1 MTPKEYFDRFK
12 GHWFDASFLD
22 EGLEGAPIWDNPRG
36 VRSRDIDW
44 LAFLSEI
51 PLPEALC
58 EGIALEMERIDPPLM
73 IALPHLLTSVV
84 ESVRRSQDAPG
95 FKQVAAQLAR
105 LQTAAMQLAD
115 VAQGGNGKG
124 TPTTKPEWWK
134 YDKDDVYRK
143 HIELGLRVQ
152 DGRNPFLHPLLQDHL
167 TMAVA
172 PQAYA
177 LIQPNEPETDE
188 DMRNARQSLTYFF
201 KHLHALLPVI
211 ENAETITRQ
220 LANQSAR
227 QRLRGKPEDVARNWS
242 LVRLMWVWRDVL
254 GAEPTIYLLTIRDRV
269 ELDEPEPQGC
279 MAFVVANLAHV
290 DPVAPWEYPAL
301 ERHLQSLKSELPTTS
316 LLRVSSRAN

>member
-22 EGLEGAPIWDNPRG
+22 EGLDGAPVWDNPKG

-73 IALPHLLTSVV
+73 LALPHLLRSVV
-84 ESVRRSQDAPG
+84 ESVRRSQDAPD
-95 FKQVAAQLAR
+95 FRRVAAQLAR
-105 LQTAAMQLAD
+105 LRTAARQLAA
-115 VAQGGNGKG
+115 VAQGSNARAA
-124 TPTTKPEWWK
+124 PTETPEWWK
-134 YDKDDVYRK
+134 YDTDDVYRK

-152 DGRNPFLHPLLQDHL
+152 DGRSPFLHPLLQDHL
-167 TMAVA
+167 TMAIA

-177 LIQPNEPETDE
+177 LIQPNEPDSDE
-188 DMRNARQSLTYFF
+188 ELHKVRQSLTYFF
-201 KHLHALLPVI
+201 KHLHALLPDI

-220 LANQSAR
+220 LADQSAR
-227 QRLRGKPEDVARNWS
+227 QTRSGNPEDVARNWA
-242 LVRLMWVWRDVL
+242 LARLMWVWRDVL
-254 GAEPTIYLLTIRDRV
+254 GAEPTIYLLKIRGNV

-279 MAFVVANLAHV
+279 MAFVVANLAPI
-290 DPVAPWEYPAL
+290 DPVAPGELPAL
-301 ERHLQSLKSELPTTS
+301 ERRLQELRSDIPTAS
-316 LLRVSSRAN
+316 LLRASSRAN